1 MTRATMPSMSEMM
14 ELNRATSY
22 LDPSNAPYTPE
33 KALPALPGV
42 IPPILDVTRLLP
54 ETLQALP

>member
-33 KALPALPGV
+33 KGGHEFEP
-42 IPPILDVTRLLP
+42 LDWR
-54 ETLQALP
+54 